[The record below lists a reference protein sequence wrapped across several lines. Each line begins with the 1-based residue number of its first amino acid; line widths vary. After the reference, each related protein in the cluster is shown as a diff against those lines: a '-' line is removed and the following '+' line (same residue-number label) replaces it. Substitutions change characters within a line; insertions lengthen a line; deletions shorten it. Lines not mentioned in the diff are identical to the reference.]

1 MKAQDERAPTPA
13 GDALTPFEQALRE
26 RVPSREAL
34 LAEARAQSARQRRRK
49 QTLGGGLSLLVLA
62 TGLWFLDPAW
72 YSEDIRV
79 PVGSRDSRQLA
90 DGSTLILDS
99 ASHLRIEYR
108 LRSRQFELLDGE
120 ATFTV
125 SHGPQPFIVRSQ
137 GVAVRD
143 IGTVFNVRSDRRGV
157 AVTVLDGEVEVS
169 NQSSRSRRV
178 HAGQQLLANEQR
190 LGAVGKVDPA
200 RIIAWQQ
207 GKLRFDGT
215 PLSEAIV
222 DLQRYRQAPIRLA
235 DARVGQ
241 LRLSGEFDSKAVE
254 ALLDG
259 LPMILPV
266 QLLRDGDGSVLI
278 RGR

>member
-1 MKAQDERAPTPA
+1 MTRQDKPA
-13 GDALTPFEQALRE
+13 GDALTPFEQALRD

-34 LAEARAQSARQRRRK
+34 LAEAKAQTARQRRRK
-49 QTLGGGLSLLVLA
+49 QALGGGLSLLVLA
-62 TGLWFLDPAW
+62 TGLWFLDPSW

-90 DGSTLILDS
+90 DGSSLILDS
-99 ASHLRIEYR
+99 ASHLRIEHR
-108 LRSRQFELLDGE
+108 LRSRQFELLEGE

-125 SHGPQPFIVRSQ
+125 AHGPQPFIVRSQ
-137 GVAVRD
+137 GVSVRD
-143 IGTVFNVRSDRRGV
+143 IGTVFNVRSDSRGV
-157 AVTVLDGEVEVS
+157 AVTVVEGEVEVS
-169 NQSSRSRRV
+169 NQAARARRMQ
-178 HAGQQLLANEQR
+178 AGQLVLANAQQFTATGR
-190 LGAVGKVDPA
+190 VDPA

-215 PLSEAIV
+215 PLREAVI

-241 LRLSGEFDSKAVE
+241 MRLSGEFDSDAVE

-259 LPMILPV
+259 LPTILPLNLV
-266 QLLRDGDGSVLI
+266 RDSDGSVTI
-278 RGR
+278 RAR

>member
-1 MKAQDERAPTPA
+1 MTRQDKPA
-13 GDALTPFEQALRE
+13 GDALTPFEQALRD

-34 LAEARAQSARQRRRK
+34 LAEAKAQTARQRRRK

-62 TGLWFLDPAW
+62 TGLWFLDPSW

-99 ASHLRIEYR
+99 ASHLRIEHR
-108 LRSRQFELLDGE
+108 LRSRQFELFEGE

-125 SHGPQPFIVRSQ
+125 AHGPQPFIVRSQ
-137 GVAVRD
+137 GVSVRD
-143 IGTVFNVRSDRRGV
+143 IGTVFNVRSDSRGV
-157 AVTVLDGEVEVS
+157 AVAVVEGEVEVS
-169 NQSSRSRRV
+169 SQASRARRMQ
-178 HAGQQLLANEQR
+178 AGQLMLANARQFSAI
-190 LGAVGKVDPA
+190 GSVDPA
-200 RIIAWQQ
+200 RITAWQQ

-215 PLSEAIV
+215 PLREVIV
-222 DLQRYRQAPIRLA
+222 DLQRYRQAPIRLL

-241 LRLSGEFDSKAVE
+241 LRLSGEFDSAAVE

-259 LPMILPV
+259 LPAILP
-266 QLLRDGDGSVLI
+266 LSLARDSDGSVTI
-278 RGR
+278 RAR